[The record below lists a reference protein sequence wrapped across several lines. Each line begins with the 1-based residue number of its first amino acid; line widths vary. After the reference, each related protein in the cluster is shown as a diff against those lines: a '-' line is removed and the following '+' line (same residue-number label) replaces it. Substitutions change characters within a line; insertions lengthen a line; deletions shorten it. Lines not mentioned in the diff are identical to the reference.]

1 MSSPVLCLRPSQ
13 NQDEGANKA
22 VYGSDQILRGGVTMP
37 IGAKPLTQVLTRYSP
52 KGI

>member
-1 MSSPVLCLRPSQ
+1 MTL

-22 VYGSDQILRGGVTMP
+22 VYGKQIPPEQIIGGAVPTP
-37 IGAKPLTQVLTRYSP
+37 PGAKPLTQVLTKYSP